1 MESKSSRT
9 HPVNAAEPR
18 NFALVQGCDDTVGPC
33 CRGGICGLVCVVVVL
48 MCGPWRSFLQL
59 LPSRAEQHVMLENP

>member
-1 MESKSSRT
+1 MESKFSRT

-33 CRGGICGLVCVVVVL
+33 CRGGICGLVCVV
-48 MCGPWRSFLQL
+48 CA
-59 LPSRAEQHVMLENP
+59 RADVWAMEKLSPAAAFPCRTTCHA